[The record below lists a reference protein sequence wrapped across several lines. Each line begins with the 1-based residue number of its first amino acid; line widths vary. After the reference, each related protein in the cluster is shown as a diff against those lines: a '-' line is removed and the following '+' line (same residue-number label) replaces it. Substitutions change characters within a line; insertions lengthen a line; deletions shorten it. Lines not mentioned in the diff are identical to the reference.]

1 MICENCK
8 KEIADDASF
17 CPSCGTST
25 NLENKVN
32 VNADDSALVTPLK
45 PKIER
50 EKISIFG
57 VTIPIVYISIF
68 CVILGYGGYVTPLLL
83 LAGVLLLS
91 KVENTTLTSNFF
103 VVLAL
108 YAAQFTIETVI
119 TFIASIPTK
128 FFGWL
133 GEFGGSNID
142 FVATMA
148 DISTIISGIFGTINN
163 IVGLLFFAM
172 YILSVISL
180 FKSDKIRIPVVTDMV
195 KKYLIK

>member
-1 MICENCK
+1 MICEKCK
-8 KEIADDASF
+8 KEIANDASF
-17 CPSCGTST
+17 CPSCGEPT

-32 VNADDSALVTPLK
+32 ITNDSALVTPLK
-45 PKIER
+45 SKIER
-50 EKISIFG
+50 EKINIFG
-57 VTIPIVYISIF
+57 VTVPIVFISIF
-68 CVILGYGGYVTPLLL
+68 CIILGYGGYVTPLLL

-108 YAAQFTIETVI
+108 YAAQFTIETVL
-119 TFIASIPTK
+119 TFIASIPTQ

-133 GEFGGSNID
+133 AEIGSSSVE

-148 DISTIISGIFGTINN
+148 DISTTISGIFGTINN
-163 IVGLLFFAM
+163 VIGLLFFAM

-180 FKSDKIRIPVVTDMV
+180 FKSDKIRIPFVTDLV
-195 KKYLIK
+195 KKYFNK